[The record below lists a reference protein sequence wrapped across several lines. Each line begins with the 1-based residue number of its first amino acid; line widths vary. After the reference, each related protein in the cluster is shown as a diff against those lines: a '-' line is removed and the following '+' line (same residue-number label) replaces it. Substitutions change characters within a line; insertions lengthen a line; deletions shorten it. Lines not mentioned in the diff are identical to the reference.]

1 MYDRR
6 PVLVETLMR
15 HVQQQPPPVSPT
27 PTPSPPDPGI
37 PAAPYIFSPPGRDA
51 DPQAVLRGA
60 RAQREEL
67 REQLSRLEERRGELS
82 QQLRQTEGAD
92 RAGVERRIAEIDQRI
107 SEVDKQ
113 LATAELS
120 VARSSAI
127 PGAVV
132 PDPPD
137 PPDPDAYQETIA
149 IVSSVFTFF
158 VLFPLAI
165 AYARRLWRRGAM
177 SVAELPKAI
186 AERLTRLDQAVDTI
200 AIEVERISEGQ
211 RFLTKVMTDTN
222 AGRTLG
228 AGPAQPVEIEARDTE
243 RVSRSR

>member
-1 MYDRR
+1 
-6 PVLVETLMR
+6 MR
-15 HVQQQPPPVSPT
+15 QVQQPPPVSPA
-27 PTPSPPDPGI
+27 PAPNPPDPGM
-37 PAAPYIFSPPGRDA
+37 PAPYVFSPPGRDA

-82 QQLRQTEGAD
+82 QLLRQTEGAD

-113 LATAELS
+113 LAAAELS
-120 VARSSAI
+120 VARASAV

-132 PDPPD
+132 PDPP
-137 PPDPDAYQETIA
+137 PAPDPNAYQETIA

-177 SVAELPKAI
+177 SVAELPRVL

-211 RFLTKVMTDTN
+211 RFLTKVMTDNN
-222 AGRTLG
+222 AGRPLG
-228 AGPAQPVEIEARDTE
+228 AGPAQPIEIEERQAE